1 MKLHNLFVLMLAA
14 VLFACG
20 GEAKQEAEVT
30 EGDAS
35 AEAPSASLT
44 EGTYT
49 LADGNMLNWTGE
61 KAAYGHNGTVN
72 VSEGSFEVKAGML
85 TAGSFTVDMTSIVN
99 EDLESE
105 EDKAKLVGHLMS
117 DDFFGVE
124 ANPTATFVVKSVAA
138 SDAEGATHTI
148 TGDLTIKGKTN
159 EISFPAT
166 VSQEGESITT
176 TASFVIDRAKWDIKF
191 NSPDFPDFANL
202 AADKIISNDIKI
214 EFSLVANKGMGGS
227 TM

>member
-20 GEAKQEAEVT
+20 GKGE
-30 EGDAS
+30 S
-35 AEAPSASLT
+35 T
-44 EGTYT
+44 EGTGEGQEVVEEPKSALTDGAYR
-49 LADGNMLNWTGE
+49 LADANMLTWEGS
-61 KAAYGHNGTVN
+61 KAAYGHTGTIA
-72 VSEGSFEVKAGML
+72 VSEGSFEVANG
-85 TAGSFTVDMTSIVN
+85 TISSGSFTIDMSTMTNTDI
-99 EDLESE
+99 EAD
-105 EDKAKLVGHLMS
+105 EDKAKLIGHLSS

-124 ANPTATFVVKSVAA
+124 TYPTSTFVVKSVAA

-148 TGDLTIKGKTN
+148 TGDLTIKDKTN

-166 VSQEGESITT
+166 ISQEGDMITT
-176 TASFVIDRAKWDIKF
+176 TASFTIDRAKWDVKF

-214 EFSLVANKGMGGS
+214 EFSLVANKAGEGM
-227 TM
+227 